1 MVLVHEAKEED
12 QQTQHET
19 SMTLCCI

>member
-12 QQTQHET
+12 QQMQHAT